1 MINSARLFPRIDT
14 GKRKT
19 VAVAVSGGGDSVA
32 LLHLLQDHYSKTQPS
47 IRLVAL
53 TVDHDL
59 RPDSAKE
66 ADWVSAFCQAR
77 GIDHHT
83 LRWEGEK
90 PRTRL
95 AAAARGARYR
105 LLSDAAREAGTDM
118 IFVGHTSD
126 DQAETV
132 LMRSSRGKPDL
143 QNRGLAAMAP
153 ATLFDGRTWLLRPLL
168 GISRAA
174 LRRHLTNQNIGW
186 IDDPSNQIR
195 RYERVRMRTV
205 LEASDDPE
213 ELRKA
218 LVDRA
223 GQAAVRRRVLGEAA
237 AGLIDLH
244 ASKCMAGLI
253 RVDLEFVD
261 APVPDEAGL
270 AARIYAV
277 AALLAVTGGSAYL
290 PNAVRVAAVLEK
302 LNSAGNRATLSGTV
316 ADRRRSGVFLYRETR
331 RGGPGPATCANGIA
345 WDRRYRILAGESP
358 VKPDRLV
365 DAIGREKAILL
376 ETDAADWP
384 QSLTRAARA
393 SLPALWQEGVCLGP
407 IEIREN
413 SEMQDSA
420 GSALSAVPVSA
431 PWLEFLPSFDLTLA
445 ASVARLI
452 GQPKIG
458 PIPI

>member
-19 VAVAVSGGGDSVA
+19 VAVAVSGGSDSIA
-32 LLHLLQDHYSKTQPS
+32 LLHLLQIHYSKTKPS

-53 TVDHDL
+53 TVDHGL
-59 RPDSAKE
+59 RPNSGEE
-66 ADWVSAFCQAR
+66 ADWVRAFCQAR
-77 GIDHHT
+77 GIDHRT

-90 PRTRL
+90 PQTGL
-95 AAAARGARYR
+95 AAAARGARYQ
-105 LLSDAAREAGTDM
+105 LLSDAARNAGTDM
-118 IFVGHTSD
+118 IFIGHTSD
-126 DQAETV
+126 DQAETL

-153 ATLFDGRTWLLRPLL
+153 ATLYDSRVWLLRPLL
-168 GISRAA
+168 GVSRAV

-213 ELRKA
+213 ELKNA

-223 GQAAVRRRVLGEAA
+223 GEAAVRRRALGEAA
-237 AGLIDLH
+237 AGLIDRH
-244 ASKCMAGLI
+244 ASKCIAGLI
-253 RVDLEFVD
+253 RVDPLFFD
-261 APVPDEAGL
+261 APVPDEDGL
-270 AARIYAV
+270 AARIYAA

-290 PNAVRVAAVLEK
+290 PNAARIAAVLEK

-316 ADRRRSGVFLYRETR
+316 ADRRRSGIFLYRETR
-331 RGGPGPATCANGIA
+331 RGGPGPVACADGIA
-345 WDRRYRILAGESP
+345 WDRRYRILAGEIPLKS
-358 VKPDRLV
+358 DRLV
-365 DAIGREKAILL
+365 GAIGRKQAILL
-376 ETDAADWP
+376 ETDAGDWP

-413 SEMQDSA
+413 PETQDIA
-420 GSALSAVPVSA
+420 GSALSAVPISA

-452 GQPKIG
+452 GQPKIDQ
-458 PIPI
+458 IPI